1 MIRRPRLSHA
11 LRAPTPKIRTQP
23 RKRIV
28 FIAALLALTTSPAT
42 AQMSLKQAVLSA
54 VERDANVTALRTQVA
69 SRSID
74 IQSARD
80 GYYPNISLSGDS
92 STTSTDGPGITLT
105 VTQVLYDWGLIRN
118 TISAA
123 SQVRVQAVSDLK
135 MAVEDMTL
143 QVAEYYLDTEAIDEK
158 IRSTRTYY
166 AFTQRIAKQAQD
178 RASAGLSDIGEV
190 ARAQLE
196 IARANDQLAQLV
208 ANRSIA
214 LSQIGFLTGTEVTQL
229 APPPALNF
237 DRHYANPA
245 KIRSAVRIAP
255 DYIAARASTAE
266 AAAQIDIARAS
277 RYPTINLQAQA
288 RADLNGGAT
297 KTALGLSAGVDLSSS
312 GLGKRKIQSAQLN
325 LQAAEATLVSTE
337 RQLTNTATSAL
348 QQLQILRTSE
358 TSRRAQLNEA
368 ANVLDAYEKQF
379 IGGQRELLDL
389 LTTGRDL
396 YDAEIDQIETSEERK
411 RTEYTAAR
419 DLGVLGTLIF
429 TSSN

>member
-1 MIRRPRLSHA
+1 MICTPRRN
-11 LRAPTPKIRTQP
+11 RATLIAPKSR
-23 RKRIV
+23 RGLGA
-28 FIAALLALTTSPAT
+28 IAVLLALAAAPAQ
-42 AQMSLKQAVLSA
+42 AQMTLKQAVLNA
-54 VERDANVTALRTQVA
+54 VERDANVTALRMQVA

-74 IQSARD
+74 IQAARD
-80 GYYPNISLSGDS
+80 EYYPNISLSGDS

-105 VTQVLYDWGLIRN
+105 VSQVLYDWGLIKN
-118 TISAA
+118 NIAAA
-123 SQVRVQAVSDLK
+123 SQVRVRAVSDLK

-143 QVAEYYLDTEAIDEK
+143 QVAEYYLDSEAIDQK
-158 IRSTRTYY
+158 IVRTKVY
-166 AFTQRIAKQAQD
+166 ADFARRIAQQAQD
-178 RASAGLSDIGEV
+178 RANAGLSDVGEV
-190 ARAQLE
+190 ARARLE

-214 LSQIGFLTGTEVTQL
+214 MSQISFLTGTSVKQI
-229 APPPALNF
+229 APPPSLRF
-237 DRHYANPA
+237 DKRYADPA

-255 DYIAARASTAE
+255 DYIAARASNAE
-266 AAAQIDIARAS
+266 AAAEVEIAKVS
-277 RYPTINLQAQA
+277 RFPTIKLQAQG

-297 KTALGLSAGVDLSSS
+297 KTALGISTGVDLSSS
-312 GLGKRKIQSAQLN
+312 GLGKRKIQAAQLN
-325 LQAAEATLVSTE
+325 LKATESTLISTE
-337 RQLTNTATSAL
+337 RELTNTATSAL

-358 TSRRAQLNEA
+358 TSRTGQLNEA
-368 ANVLDAYEKQF
+368 AKVLGAYEKQF

-429 TSSN
+429 TSSK